1 MSNPFAY
8 LDVVSIR
15 MFELTSDT
23 VDVVPILLELAISI
37 SIAMNPS
44 KTVVLPPKG
53 HVPALDAIALLE
65 NVDVASRNGVG

>member
-44 KTVVLPPKG
+44 YWPCLRGGPT
-53 HVPALDAIALLE
+53 LE
-65 NVDVASRNGVG
+65 KNPFLKPLTSASWSGEG